1 MQTIIV
7 TLDIK
12 KLDKIDFALHDCI
25 VERASE
31 VSDGK
36 VADGENGYFSPTGV
50 GVWLAAESAK
60 EGAQLLINLFQTEK
74 FCGNDLTAAAEIFI
88 SEQERALLFDC
99 TKVYPTE

>member
-7 TLDIK
+7 TLDVK
-12 KLDKIDFALHDCI
+12 KLDKIDLGLHDCI

-31 VSDGK
+31 VSGGT
-36 VADGENGYFSPTGV
+36 VVDGENGYFSPTGV
-50 GVWLAAESAK
+50 GVWLAAENAK
-60 EGAQLLINLFQTEK
+60 NGAELLVDLFESEK
-74 FCGNDLTAAAEIFI
+74 FCGNDLTAAAEIYI

>member
-12 KLDKIDFALHDCI
+12 KLDKIDFALHDRI

-36 VADGENGYFSPTGV
+36 VVDGENGYFSPTGV
-50 GVWLAAESAK
+50 GVWLAAENAE
-60 EGAQLLINLFQTEK
+60 EGAELLVKLFESES

-99 TKVYPTE
+99 TRVYPTE

>member
-1 MQTIIV
+1 MQTIVV

-12 KLDKIDFALHDCI
+12 KLDKIDLGIHDSI

-31 VSDGK
+31 MSDGT
-36 VADGENGYFSPTGV
+36 VVDGENGYFSPTGV
-50 GVWLAAESAK
+50 GVWLAAENAE
-60 EGAQLLINLFQTEK
+60 EGAKLLINLFQTEK